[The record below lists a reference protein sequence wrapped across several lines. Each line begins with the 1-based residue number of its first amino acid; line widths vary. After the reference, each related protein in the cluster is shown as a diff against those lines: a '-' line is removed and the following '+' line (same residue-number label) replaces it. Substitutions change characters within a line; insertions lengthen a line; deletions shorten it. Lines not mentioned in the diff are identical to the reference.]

1 MSDTT
6 GGPASTAPQKT
17 LRDHL
22 NDEKTRA
29 VLYQLLAAF
38 AVIALFTY
46 MVSNVTDNL
55 ASQNIQTGYDFLNL
69 EAAFGISESP
79 INYDASD
86 TYGRALF
93 VGFLNTFKVSLTGIV
108 LTSVIGVL
116 VGIARLSSNWLVAKM
131 SAVYVEVLRNIPV
144 LLQLTFWYA
153 VIGNALPHPRR
164 ALEPIPN
171 VLFTN
176 RGVYA
181 PIPEADIAFG
191 FMLIAALLAVPVIV
205 TVKRRAARR
214 QAETGAPFPMLRT
227 GCVLFV
233 GMICAAYLIGGAPTA
248 VSYPELKGFNIRG
261 GIRVTPEFLALLTG
275 LTVYT
280 SAFVAEAVRAGILA
294 VPAGQWEA
302 AESLGLRRSVY
313 MRKII
318 LPQAMRVAVPPITN
332 QYLNLT
338 KNSSLAVA
346 IGYPDLVSIGNTT
359 LSQTGQAIE
368 AISVFMT
375 VYLALSLVTSLFM
388 NRFNDKMKLVER

>member
-1 MSDTT
+1 MSDAT
-6 GGPASTAPQKT
+6 PQKT
-17 LRDHL
+17 LRGYL
-22 NDEKTRA
+22 NDEKVRA
-29 VLYQLLAAF
+29 ILYQILAALG
-38 AVIALFTY
+38 VIALFTY
-46 MVSNVTDNL
+46 MVGNVMGNL
-55 ASQNIQTGYDFLNL
+55 ENQNIQTGYDFLGL

-79 INYDASD
+79 IAYSASD

-93 VGFLNTFKVSLTGIV
+93 VGFLNTFKVSLIGIV

-116 VGIARLSSNWLVAKM
+116 VGIARLSSNWLVAKI
-131 SAVYVEVLRNIPV
+131 SSVYVEVLRNIPV

-153 VIGNALPHPRR
+153 VINNALPHPRR
-164 ALEPIPN
+164 ALQPLPD

-181 PIPEADIAFG
+181 PIPEADPAFG
-191 FMLIAALLAVPVIV
+191 FMLAAALLAVPVILM
-205 TVKRRAARR
+205 VKRWAVRR
-214 QAETGAPFPMLRT
+214 QADTGEPFPMLWT
-227 GCVLFV
+227 GFGIFA
-233 GMICAAYLIGGAPTA
+233 GMLLGAYLIGGAPTA
-248 VSYPELKGFNIRG
+248 VSYPELKGFNIQG
-261 GIRVTPEFLALLTG
+261 GIRVTPEFLALLIG

-294 VPAGQWEA
+294 VPKGQWEA
-302 AESLGLRRSVY
+302 ADSLGLRRGVY

-368 AISVFMT
+368 AISIFMT

-388 NRFNDKMKLVER
+388 NWFNDKMKLVER